1 MIEAHLVISI
11 ARNGCQ
17 SRATVRDGCRSE
29 ANGKRF
35 AGNTENIRVVVAFR
49 AESYPFYSS

>member
-17 SRATVRDGCRSE
+17 SRAIVRDGCRSE